1 MTSTVTTARRASKYR
16 IESRR
21 RHPRFPCGPC
31 TFGLLAAGKDT
42 PLELVGVR
50 NISQSGAGLVLNRFI
65 EPGSVVVL
73 NLFNWRRNIATRAL
87 LRVVHTSPHP
97 DGTYLLGGA
106 FTEEL
111 SAEEVQWLC

>member
-1 MTSTVTTARRASKYR
+1 MPSAATAARRASKR
-16 IESRR
+16 RLETRR

-31 TFGLLAAGKDT
+31 TFGLLAAGRDT

-65 EPGSVVVL
+65 EPGSVVIL
-73 NLFNWRRNIATRAL
+73 NLFNWRRNIATRVP
-87 LRVVHTSPHP
+87 LRIVHASQHD
-97 DGTYLLGGA
+97 DGNFLVGGA

-111 SAEEVQWLC
+111 SAEEVQWLR